1 MKRNRNIDTNVHQF
15 LAHPS
20 GHRQVPRPPVRLW
33 HLRPLPPSKDKPNC
47 FASKNAEAVLK
58 RSLFNYPYVLN
69 KPTPNSGN
77 HPSRRRRVCPVQ
89 KAVISPLVCPH
100 RRRPEHPT
108 PSAYPLEYPRRLYN
122 PSPLGHPLRRASDN
136 APQRRDEIIGQI
148 EGLTV
153 VCSCLLV

>member
-1 MKRNRNIDTNVHQF
+1 MCTSSWPTHRGIVKCLGLQF
-15 LAHPS
+15 VCGTCDIL
-20 GHRQVPRPPVRLW
+20 
-33 HLRPLPPSKDKPNC
+33 PLPPSEDKPNC

-100 RRRPEHPT
+100 RADQNT
-108 PSAYPLEYPRRLYN
+108 LPRLHTL
-122 PSPLGHPLRRASDN
+122 SSTLAAFTTPLRSVTLLEGPLTTPPRGAMRLSDKLRAS
-136 APQRRDEIIGQI
+136 
-148 EGLTV
+148 LLSV
-153 VCSCLLV
+153 LVC